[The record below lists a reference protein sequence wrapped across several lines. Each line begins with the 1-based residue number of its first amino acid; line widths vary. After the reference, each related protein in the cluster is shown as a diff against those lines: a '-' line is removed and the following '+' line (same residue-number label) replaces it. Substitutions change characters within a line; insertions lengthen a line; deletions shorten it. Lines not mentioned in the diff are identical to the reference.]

1 MPKFIGFSTIN
12 RYKKFTVTDYD
23 LIKQDLLNA
32 LNIRQGE
39 LPGRPGFGTTIWEYV
54 FEPQTQ
60 DVLTAMEQEMQR
72 VCGSD
77 PRLYIE
83 RINTFPQENGVLIEV
98 LLSVVPS
105 TDTER
110 LAIFLDQEVRNATY
124 V

>member
-60 DVLTAMEQEMQR
+60 DVLTAMEQEM
-72 VCGSD
+72 
-77 PRLYIE
+77 
-83 RINTFPQENGVLIEV
+83 
-98 LLSVVPS
+98 
-105 TDTER
+105 
-110 LAIFLDQEVRNATY
+110 
-124 V
+124 